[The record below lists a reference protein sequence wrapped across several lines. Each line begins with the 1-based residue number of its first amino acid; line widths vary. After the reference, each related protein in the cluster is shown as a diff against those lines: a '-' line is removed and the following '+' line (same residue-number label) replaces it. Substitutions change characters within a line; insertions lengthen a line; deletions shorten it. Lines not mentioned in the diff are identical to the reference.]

1 MRYVTEEVRHKFW
14 FQLIPPKWKLT
25 MGIYKMP
32 QTNCLWHCRPHSFAC
47 TKFLACYKHTHS
59 FCRCVSAST
68 LKGSMRESWLYHHHM
83 YLLCTWYYVTV
94 TQSQNKFSQSS
105 SKQVVLIR
113 HHKQLNNWRA
123 EISSHLSIVSAGYL
137 SRHSLPK
144 NPLKG
149 SFKSRRESQER
160 KLALLT
166 KQEGLQTYF
175 LSFYS
180 VCQNP

>member
-1 MRYVTEEVRHKFW
+1 M
-14 FQLIPPKWKLT
+14 
-25 MGIYKMP
+25 
-32 QTNCLWHCRPHSFAC
+32 
-47 TKFLACYKHTHS
+47 HTHS
-59 FCRCVSAST
+59 FCRCVT

-83 YLLCTWYYVTV
+83 HLLCTWSYITV

-137 SRHSLPK
+137 SRHSLAQ

-160 KLALLT
+160 KLTLWLSRRDSKHTFSAFILWAKTFSSGLLHF
-166 KQEGLQTYF
+166 KHPYCSLYI
-175 LSFYS
+175 S
-180 VCQNP
+180 